1 MVIVNMGPIFYP
13 AMADQGHSQS
23 ATTESVSESKYF
35 IDTSYSHGIE
45 HQSIHHTYEG
55 VTYIERIWHLY
66 TSCYPIINIAQWEG
80 LWNHKTCKVLKRQ
93 HLHHH
98 PAGTCRHNHT
108 INAVAGIALMQ
119 RRRHR
124 SAKCP
129 PDRKPY
135 TTKYSMALICTSLM
149 AITQTILLQYFFHYE
164 CFTAKF
170 GHCFAYIS
178 PTV

>member
-1 MVIVNMGPIFYP
+1 MEIVNMGPIFYP

-23 ATTESVSESKYF
+23 ETTESVSESKYF
-35 IDTSYSHGIE
+35 IDTSYPHGIE

-135 TTKYSMALICTSLM
+135 TTKYSMFWVLCIYPSLFWVYDYRFYFWPLLLYDPHFLQLIN
-149 AITQTILLQYFFHYE
+149 IL
-164 CFTAKF
+164 A
-170 GHCFAYIS
+170 
-178 PTV
+178 